1 MLILNYLISIIYF
14 IDVYFGF
21 NLQLLGTYRQ
31 SLTRKMYIHGILFLD
46 MMLGNSIAEDLSAIA
61 SGDKSSA
68 EDDIWTSDKEECITQ
83 LVRHSQLTLLPPD
96 EECLGGWAL
105 VDPFSL

>member
-1 MLILNYLISIIYF
+1 
-14 IDVYFGF
+14 
-21 NLQLLGTYRQ
+21 
-31 SLTRKMYIHGILFLD
+31 

-61 SGDKSSA
+61 SAVKFSG